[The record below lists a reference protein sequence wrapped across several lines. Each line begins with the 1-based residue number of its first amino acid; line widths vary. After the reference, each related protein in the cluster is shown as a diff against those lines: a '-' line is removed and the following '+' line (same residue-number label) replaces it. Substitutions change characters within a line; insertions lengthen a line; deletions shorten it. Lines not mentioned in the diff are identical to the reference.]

1 MSKSAP
7 QKRVRAQSEVRAASR
22 ASAGPISPRLLS
34 CEVLLARFFALTPAE
49 ARLARCLLKGDTLEE
64 AASALN
70 IKLQTARNHHLRS
83 VFRKTGTARQTQL
96 VTLLVRVVHL
106 EDGKPAIWAT
116 N

>member
-22 ASAGPISPRLLS
+22 ASAGPVSPRLLP

-49 ARLARCLLKGDTLEE
+49 ARLARCLLKGDTLKE
-64 AASALN
+64 AATVLK
-70 IKLQTARNHHLRS
+70 IKPLTAQNQLS
-83 VFRKTGTARQTQL
+83 SLFRKTDTRRQVQL
-96 VTLLVRVVHL
+96 VALLVRVVHL